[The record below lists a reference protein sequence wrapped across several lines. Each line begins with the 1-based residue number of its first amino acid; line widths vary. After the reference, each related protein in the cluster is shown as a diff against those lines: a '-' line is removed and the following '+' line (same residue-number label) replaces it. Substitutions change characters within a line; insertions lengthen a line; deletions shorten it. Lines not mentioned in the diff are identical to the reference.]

1 MLDTHLARERKIH
14 YNIYWVSLDMSYSD
28 KVAENKRV
36 AHKCMEIKAY
46 NAGVTR
52 AYYAAFQHI
61 KAYLIDKR
69 FDYDAFLR
77 QNSPGD
83 REYSHGT
90 LQAAVVSCL
99 ITNGKKY
106 GDVYKLNVL
115 SNMYS
120 KRRKADYDKE
130 NILEPEL
137 KTSLNDLATV
147 LSVVV

>member
-1 MLDTHLARERKIH
+1 LPYRIRAANKIGVCF
-14 YNIYWVSLDMSYSD
+14 YMSYSD

-61 KAYLIDKR
+61 KAYLKGKG
-69 FDYDAFLR
+69 FDYKAFLW
-77 QNSPGD
+77 QNRSPD
-83 REYSHGT
+83 REFSHGT
-90 LQAAVVSCL
+90 LKKAVTNCL
-99 ITNGKKY
+99 MANGKKPA
-106 GDVYKLNVL
+106 DVYKLMVL
-115 SNMYS
+115 NSLYA

-130 NILEPEL
+130 NILELEL
-137 KTSLNDLATV
+137 KTSLDDLTTV